1 MKPLLVLITASSSEE
16 GTRLARALLEARV
29 ASCVNLLSGVRSFY
43 WWQGKREEADEVL
56 LLVKSAKERWNE
68 LQSVVS
74 HNHSYDCPEMVA
86 LCPEQVEERYL
97 QWWTGEL
104 SKKGE
109 EPSVEA

>member
-1 MKPLLVLITASSSEE
+1 MNPILVLITASSTEE
-16 GTRLARALLEARV
+16 GARLARALLEARA

-68 LQSVVS
+68 LQSVIRQT
-74 HNHSYDCPEMVA
+74 HSYECPEMVA

-97 QWWTGEL
+97 RWWTGEL
-104 SKKGE
+104 AKNGE
-109 EPSVEA
+109 EPSVES